1 MSGRLL
7 HVEHVAQLLGLSVRS
22 VHELT
27 RKRAIPCRRI
37 AGTRRILFVSE
48 EVELYVDSGGTLPL
62 EVIEGERGALVVRL
76 RDEVP
81 A

>member
-1 MSGRLL
+1 MTGLL
-7 HVEHVAQLLGLSVRS
+7 RAEGVAELLGCSTRS

-37 AGTRRILFVSE
+37 AGTRRILFREDELAAWVDAGGDLDLDVSE
-48 EVELYVDSGGTLPL
+48 RGG
-62 EVIEGERGALVVRL
+62 GLVVKPKAG
-76 RDEVP
+76 VP

>member
-1 MSGRLL
+1 VSGPLL
-7 HVEHVAQLLGLSVRS
+7 RVEQVAKLLGCSTRS

-37 AGTRRILFVSE
+37 AGTRRILFRE
-48 EVELYVDSGGTLPL
+48 DELQAWVDAAGDVDL
-62 EVIEGERGALVVRL
+62 EIIERGGGLVVRPKSGL
-76 RDEVP
+76 P